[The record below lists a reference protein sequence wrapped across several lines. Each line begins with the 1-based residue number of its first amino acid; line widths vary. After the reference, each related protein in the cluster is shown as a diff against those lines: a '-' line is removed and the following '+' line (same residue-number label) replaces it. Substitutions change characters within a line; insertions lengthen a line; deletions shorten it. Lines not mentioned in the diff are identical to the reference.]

1 MTRYRTR
8 GSANERLV
16 VERVAVELRVR
27 LEAHASRCER
37 GNTHRISVG
46 HTQAAE
52 FGSPEIPNV
61 AFLEKPHP
69 FRIADDSVGIRTQPM
84 RASGMGFG
92 FGSHVANQCRR
103 NPLPLAP

>member
-1 MTRYRTR
+1 MTRDRTG
-8 GSANERLV
+8 GSANGLV

-27 LEAHASRCER
+27 LEAHASGCER

-52 FGSPEIPNV
+52 FGRSEIPNV
-61 AFLEKPHP
+61 AFLEKPHR

-92 FGSHVANQCRR
+92 FGSHMANQCRR
-103 NPLPLAP
+103 NPLPLAQ

>member
-61 AFLEKPHP
+61 AFLEKPH
-69 FRIADDSVGIRTQPM
+69 RTDDPVGIPTQPM

-92 FGSHVANQCRR
+92 FGSQ
-103 NPLPLAP
+103 